1 MAIFIVSGLVMD
13 RRSKGSVYA
22 IIVLASLGSIVSVV
36 RIPYIDGLRLDKDYY
51 GKENDVIA
59 YTSLIESAIGIIV
72 ASMSVMRP
80 LAARLAHRAKE
91 ALSSDSKSRSKSR
104 TKSSHRK
111 VTPLRIELP
120 KEEDGVKLYQAL
132 PDPTPTFL
140 EMGSESGSGIEM
152 DYMSVKESMDV
163 EKGVTGVAFVEEIK
177 T

>member
-1 MAIFIVSGLVMD
+1 MD

-91 ALSSDSKSRSKSR
+91 ALSSDSKSR

-111 VTPLRIELP
+111 VTPLKIELP
-120 KEEDGVKLYQAL
+120 SKEEDGVKLYQAL

-140 EMGSESGSGIEM
+140 EMGSEHSGSGIEM
-152 DYMSVKESMDV
+152 DYLSVKGSMDV
-163 EKGVTGVAFVEEIK
+163 EKRVTGVAFVEEIK
-177 T
+177 S